1 MNGEEPGIGGPT
13 PAVVGYLGKWEDK
26 NASPG
31 NCPWCLGKGQANALR
46 YYAINLE
53 ETIMLCTNPVCLYP
67 LVSRPLEDVRAGLS
81 KTIEGCKRKSSI
93 LPEVDDI
100 SSPSKRPKDEN
111 LEVLPALSE
120 PCNLNASSLPDHTE
134 MLNGEQFIF
143 ETNTVSINDTENQNP
158 EELPVGTDVD
168 VDLDVDKKD
177 DGVSST
183 QDEREEMDE
192 FDIEALVELV
202 PLQPHLFWKNEDN
215 LCWLDSLL
223 VMLVNCRTIREALNQ
238 DVNVPDS
245 VVRNFFSTY
254 DKTCAYVK
262 AKEQQCEDKIT
273 RVPADVLKEAE
284 RQLSALRLSLFKLLQ
299 PTLKCEI
306 GKKETPVFAL
316 PLLLRSDKWAE
327 ELFQH
332 TVRWEFRCTSC
343 GYTVNNSG
351 VNTLTTLTQIMSDW
365 HPLKATHRT
374 QCSNCSRKNQR
385 RKMVLERLSS
395 VFALHFVEG
404 LPRKDISKYSFEF
417 EGTHYNVSTIFQYNK
432 DLKHFVT
439 WIRQSNGSWLEIDD
453 LKYPNSITH
462 KRFTLRAKEI
472 HVVFWESESRQDSAS
487 EACPLTAPSVTDIDD
502 NQLSDS
508 AADDAYV
515 LSAMTVSEDADVTN
529 STTLNASIGNTTL
542 LDTFEGLTHTDIVTL
557 TLVEENAVT
566 EATHLPVPQPPAF
579 VPAVIP
585 NLPVASSVSSNFPS
599 SSPPKHT
606 QTHSSGSSEVT
617 LSSAVKQTVATE
629 MHSPLPPPA
638 VARNTVGLQ
647 HASLLQRHPSFQST
661 PVRPPAPKPRP
672 TLRCENNEAYPAK
685 PAETFSG
692 FLSRKGTGLPNPTGK
707 NPSTGASHTSKASDI
722 LKLNGKKTSSLSV
735 DKQPTTTTEALRMK
749 LMKKLQAKKKK
760 LAKLNQLLVNGGEI
774 TPKPDSTAL
783 LSPYSVTSSTSAY
796 DSPAYDQFFA
806 ELLSPVTVSNLSPD
820 STDLQEML
828 NNSQN
833 SETMNG
839 SLRSDSTIPTVVPE
853 QTLIYPSSTD
863 DSIMNLDD
871 FIQTEMGQTAIEN
884 TDFNSLDLFF

>member
-1 MNGEEPGIGGPT
+1 MSSLWEQESSENRSISGRKMNGEDTGIGGPT

-31 NCPWCLGKGQANALR
+31 NCPWCLAKGQTNALR

-53 ETIMLCTNPVCLYP
+53 ETIMLCTNKVCLYP
-67 LVSRPLEDVRAGLS
+67 LVSRPLEDVRSSLS
-81 KTIEGCKRKSSI
+81 KTLEGCKRKSLNQS
-93 LPEVDDI
+93 EVDDI

-111 LEVLPALSE
+111 LEMLSALSE
-120 PCNLNASSLPDHTE
+120 PCNLNASTHPNHTE
-134 MLNGEQFIF
+134 MLTGEQLIF
-143 ETNTVSINDTENQNP
+143 ETNTVSINDTEKQNP
-158 EELPVGTDVD
+158 EEVPVGTDVD

-183 QDEREEMDE
+183 QDETEEMVE
-192 FDIEALVELV
+192 FDIESPVELV

-238 DVNVPDS
+238 DVNAPDS

-262 AKEQQCEDKIT
+262 AKEQQCEDKVT

-306 GKKETPVFAL
+306 GQEETPVFAL

-327 ELFQH
+327 DLFQH
-332 TVRWEFRCTSC
+332 TVRWEFKCTSC
-343 GYTVNNSG
+343 GYTVNSSG
-351 VNTLTTLTQIMSDW
+351 VNTLTTLTQILSDW

-374 QCSNCSRKNQR
+374 QCSNCNRKNQR
-385 RKMVLERLSS
+385 RRMVLERLSS

-404 LPRKDISKYSFEF
+404 LPRKDISKYAFEF

-439 WIRQSNGSWLEIDD
+439 WIRQSNGSWLELDD

-472 HVVFWESESRQDSAS
+472 HVVFWEPESRQDGAS
-487 EACPLTAPSVTDIDD
+487 EDCPPTAPSVTDIDD
-502 NQLSDS
+502 KHLSDF
-508 AADDAYV
+508 AADDTYV
-515 LSAMTVSEDADVTN
+515 LSAMTLSEDADVTN
-529 STTLNASIGNTTL
+529 TSTLNASIGNTTL
-542 LDTFEGLTHTDIVTL
+542 LDTFEGLSHTDIVTL

-566 EATHLPVPQPPAF
+566 EATHLPVPQSPAF
-579 VPAVIP
+579 VPAVVP
-585 NLPVASSVSSNFPS
+585 NLPVASSLSSECPS
-599 SSPPKHT
+599 SSPQKHT

-638 VARNTVGLQ
+638 IARNPVGLQ
-647 HASLLQRHPSFQST
+647 HASLLQRHPCFQST

-692 FLSRKGTGLPNPTGK
+692 FLTKKGTALPNPAGN
-707 NPSTGASHTSKASDI
+707 NPSTGARMSLTTIALLEK
-722 LKLNGKKTSSLSV
+722 LKK
-735 DKQPTTTTEALRMK
+735 
-749 LMKKLQAKKKK
+749 KKKK

-774 TPKPDSTAL
+774 APKPDSTAL

-796 DSPAYDQFFA
+796 DSPEYDQFFA
-806 ELLSPVTVSNLSPD
+806 ELLSPMTVSNLSPD

-828 NNSQN
+828 NNTQN

-839 SLRSDSTIPTVVPE
+839 SLQSASTIPTVMPE
-853 QTLIYPSSTD
+853 QTVIYPSSTD

-871 FIQTEMGQTAIEN
+871 FIQTEMGQTAIDN

>member
-1 MNGEEPGIGGPT
+1 MHIS
-13 PAVVGYLGKWEDK
+13 Y
-26 NASPG
+26 
-31 NCPWCLGKGQANALR
+31 
-46 YYAINLE
+46 
-53 ETIMLCTNPVCLYP
+53 
-67 LVSRPLEDVRAGLS
+67 
-81 KTIEGCKRKSSI
+81 I
-93 LPEVDDI
+93 L
-100 SSPSKRPKDEN
+100 
-111 LEVLPALSE
+111 
-120 PCNLNASSLPDHTE
+120 
-134 MLNGEQFIF
+134 
-143 ETNTVSINDTENQNP
+143 
-158 EELPVGTDVD
+158 
-168 VDLDVDKKD
+168 
-177 DGVSST
+177 
-183 QDEREEMDE
+183 
-192 FDIEALVELV
+192 
-202 PLQPHLFWKNEDN
+202 
-215 LCWLDSLL
+215 
-223 VMLVNCRTIREALNQ
+223 
-238 DVNVPDS
+238 
-245 VVRNFFSTY
+245 FSFH
-254 DKTCAYVK
+254 K
-262 AKEQQCEDKIT
+262 
-273 RVPADVLKEAE
+273 
-284 RQLSALRLSLFKLLQ
+284 
-299 PTLKCEI
+299 
-306 GKKETPVFAL
+306 
-316 PLLLRSDKWAE
+316 
-327 ELFQH
+327 
-332 TVRWEFRCTSC
+332 
-343 GYTVNNSG
+343 
-351 VNTLTTLTQIMSDW
+351 
-365 HPLKATHRT
+365 
-374 QCSNCSRKNQR
+374 
-385 RKMVLERLSS
+385 
-395 VFALHFVEG
+395 
-404 LPRKDISKYSFEF
+404 
-417 EGTHYNVSTIFQYNK
+417 
-432 DLKHFVT
+432 
-439 WIRQSNGSWLEIDD
+439 GSWLELDD

-472 HVVFWESESRQDSAS
+472 HVVFWESESRQDRAS
-487 EACPLTAPSVTDIDD
+487 EVCPLTAPSVTDIDD

-508 AADDAYV
+508 AANDTYV

-529 STTLNASIGNTTL
+529 SSALNASIGNTTL

-579 VPAVIP
+579 VPAVVP
-585 NLPVASSVSSNFPS
+585 KLPVTSSVSSHFPS
-599 SSPPKHT
+599 SSPQKHT

-638 VARNTVGLQ
+638 IARNPVGLQ

-661 PVRPPAPKPRP
+661 PVRPPAPKP

-692 FLSRKGTGLPNPTGK
+692 FLSKKGTGLPNPTGK
-707 NPSTGASHTSKASDI
+707 NPSTSASHTSKASNI

-735 DKQPTTTTEALRMK
+735 DKQPITTTEALRMK

-806 ELLSPVTVSNLSPD
+806 ELLSPMTVSNLSPD